1 MEGGGTSRT
10 SSEITRE
17 LAVSSGDKMSNTFD
31 IDKELNKDDS
41 LDYEEKRV
49 LLKLG
54 TFKSAVLLFQGTV
67 GLVLFTLQKP
77 LEMVGLAWGL
87 VVTIISGYITCYGLL
102 QMASLAT
109 EVETDFNF
117 KRKIKNFDELA
128 RQIQGRYVPHVK
140 WLMMISGI
148 CMMYAS
154 TVSNLLL
161 VATNMQS
168 SFGVS
173 DVYIKGVIFLI
184 ISFIFI
190 LIVEPEK
197 IQYINTYMTSIL
209 ILLAY
214 MLFGRNLY
222 LYGTSS
228 TRPSLS
234 NIKMVDFKYTGM
246 FAGNVAYAFEVAS
259 NYLSLRLTS
268 SAEVNYSKL
277 TLYMMVFVGLNYYL
291 CAAGHVIAFESH
303 EMTDNSFEMHGK
315 KSGQFWRSL
324 VYVFMVNTLYTFTFN
339 TIFTCEIIES
349 IPAIHSKIADHKGTF
364 NRVKLVGLRIFLW
377 GIAVVISL
385 YAKNIIYI
393 LNFSGS
399 VFTPVVSYF
408 GPLFL
413 TYSYAAQKSKQVSIG
428 KKIHDTIYVLLALVI
443 SAWGIMNTF

>member
-1 MEGGGTSRT
+1 MEGAGTSRAN
-10 SSEITRE
+10 SDITRE
-17 LAVSSGDKMSNTFD
+17 LAGGSEGKLSNTFD
-31 IDKELNKDDS
+31 IDKELNKDES
-41 LDYEEKRV
+41 LNYEEKRV

-77 LEMVGLAWGL
+77 LEMVGLVWGFF
-87 VVTIISGYITCYGLL
+87 VTIISGYITCYGLL

-117 KRKIKNFDELA
+117 KRKIKNFDELT
-128 RQIQGRYVPHVK
+128 RQIQGKYVPHVK
-140 WLMMISGI
+140 WLMMVSAI
-148 CMMYAS
+148 CMMFAS
-154 TVSNLLL
+154 TVSNVLL
-161 VATNMQS
+161 VVTNMRDA
-168 SFGVS
+168 FGVS
-173 DVYIKGVIFLI
+173 DVYIKGIIFLI
-184 ISFIFI
+184 IAFLFI

-197 IQYINTYMTSIL
+197 IQYINTYMTTIL

-214 MLFGRNLY
+214 ILFGRNLY

-228 TRPSLS
+228 TRPPLS
-234 NIKMVDFKYTGM
+234 KIKLVDFKYTGM

-268 SAEVNYSKL
+268 SAEVNYSRL
-277 TLYMMVFVGLNYYL
+277 TLYMMIFVGLNYYL

-303 EMTDNSFEMHGK
+303 EITDNSFEMHGK
-315 KSGQFWRSL
+315 KSGPFWRSL
-324 VYVFMVNTLYTFTFN
+324 VYIFMINTLYTFTFN

-349 IPAIHSKIADHKGTF
+349 VPAIHSKIADHKGTF

-399 VFTPVVSYF
+399 VFTPIVSYF

-413 TYSYAAQKSKQVSIG
+413 TYSYAAQKNKQLTIG
-428 KKIHDTIYVLLALVI
+428 KKIHDTMYVLLALAI
-443 SAWGIMNTF
+443 SFWGIMNSF